1 LQHRI
6 SLYADD
12 VVLFL
17 RPEAGDINLV
27 MEILN
32 LFGDASGLKT
42 NLQKSS
48 VLPIR
53 CGDME
58 LTTIQ
63 NLLPC
68 AVSEFPC
75 NYLGLPLSLKKL
87 TKGQIQPIIDK
98 IADQLPGWKADLM
111 TRAGRKVQVQFV
123 LTAMLVY
130 LVMAIDFPP
139 WAIKAV
145 DKLRR
150 GFLWRGR
157 KEAKGVI
164 VLWHGARR
172 AVHRSLVV
180 WGSRT

>member
-1 LQHRI
+1 MI

-32 LFGDASGLKT
+32 LFGDALGLKT
-42 NLQKSS
+42 NIQKSS

-58 LTTIQ
+58 LTTIR
-63 NLLPC
+63 NLLPY
-68 AVSEFPC
+68 AVFEFPC
-75 NYLGLPLSLKKL
+75 KYLGLPLSLKKL

-98 IADQLPGWKADLM
+98 IVDQLPGWKADLM
-111 TRAGRKVQVQFV
+111 TRYGRKVQVQFV
-123 LTAMLVY
+123 LTTMLVY

-139 WAIKAV
+139 
-145 DKLRR
+145 
-150 GFLWRGR
+150 
-157 KEAKGVI
+157 
-164 VLWHGARR
+164 
-172 AVHRSLVV
+172 
-180 WGSRT
+180 